1 MQAPEVFFLS
11 SLESYRF
18 KPVRTCR
25 MVREVVFDTG
35 KVGMVVRLEPPVLG
49 QEFNSGVDLNRFVLS
64 TRFVGES
71 ISPISSFPCF
81 VHIALPIPGWN
92 DTAET
97 VSATDLQV
105 VGWGELYRTADDAA
119 AHKFE

>member
-1 MQAPEVFFLS
+1 MYFLS
-11 SLESYRF
+11 SLEGDRF

-25 MVREVVFDTG
+25 VVRAVVFDTG
-35 KVGMVVRLEPPVLG
+35 KVGIVVRLEPPVLG
-49 QEFNSGVDLNRFVLS
+49 QEFNSGVDLDRFVPA
-64 TRFVGES
+64 TRFEGES

-92 DTAET
+92 DTAEI